1 MLLNKIPHL
10 TKKIKEF
17 IDLKETVEILIDEN
31 ADIRKQIEN
40 LNLENEFLKEK
51 LKDTEVRNEEVKEIL
66 NYTTENLS
74 FFDKQM
80 VLMNK
85 DVGSLAK
92 TIGDLYL
99 TIEQI
104 FKISTTKSSKSF
116 AAIEKNE
123 GILSDEELDDLFETS
138 IKEKKKKKTI
148 H

>member
-1 MLLNKIPHL
+1 MLLNKIPRL

-51 LKDTEVRNEEVKEIL
+51 LKDTEIRNEEVKEIL

-104 FKISTTKSSKSF
+104 FKISTTKPNKSF

-138 IKEKKKKKTI
+138 IKEKKKKKII

>member
-1 MLLNKIPHL
+1 MLLNKIPRL

-40 LNLENEFLKEK
+40 LNLENKFLKEK
-51 LKDTEVRNEEVKEIL
+51 IKDTEARNEEVKEIL

-80 VLMNK
+80 ISVNK
-85 DVGSLAK
+85 DIGSLAK

-104 FKISTTKSSKSF
+104 FKLSTTKLNKGF
-116 AAIEKNE
+116 VAIEKNE

-138 IKEKKKKKTI
+138 VKEKKKKKII